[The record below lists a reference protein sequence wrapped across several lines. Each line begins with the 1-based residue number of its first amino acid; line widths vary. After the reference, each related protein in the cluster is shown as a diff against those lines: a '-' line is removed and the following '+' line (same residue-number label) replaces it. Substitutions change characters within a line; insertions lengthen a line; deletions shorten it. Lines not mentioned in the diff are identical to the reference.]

1 MTNFEG
7 RPIFEPDELLA
18 EFALLF
24 PHGWSGPDV
33 VLELAPNGWEASP
46 LAAVFHPSAEQIY
59 EETVRMH
66 RNIAELTKARAKPDA
81 PPPSPEP
88 TLEEIQAE
96 HQESPFETERELQE
110 LVGLCLWDIF
120 SDNHEVVAD
129 DGRLFD
135 LGSSR
140 SSAGFLAD
148 VVNKQD
154 GPKPLPRPSPD
165 AFLSEMLNKSGGGAE
180 QSEFMKQILK
190 EMVGD
195 GGYTYLDFYMGT
207 HMVSGRADLGPVYEM
222 IFRRLHARG
231 CDWVYHFPRL
241 HLVDFRPLKK
251 MLDEEKRGDEPEFAG
266 YDPSAAFEA
275 EQEDQQRDEELAKMR
290 ESLDEGYRESVE
302 ASRDQPP
309 PTTVL
314 AYEAVYGEFPE
325 GWPPEAV
332 SG

>member
-7 RPIFEPDELLA
+7 RNIFENDELMA
-18 EFALLF
+18 EFAILF
-24 PHGWSGPDV
+24 PHGWAGPDV
-33 VLELAPNGWEASP
+33 LQELAPDGWEASP
-46 LAAVFHPSAEQIY
+46 VSAVFHPSAVQIY

-66 RNIAELTKARAKPDA
+66 RNLAELAKARPRPDA

-88 TLEEIQAE
+88 TLEEIQTE
-96 HQESPFETERELQE
+96 HQASPFETERELQE

-120 SDNHEVVAD
+120 SDNHEVVAA
-129 DGRLFD
+129 DGRLYD

-148 VVNKQD
+148 VLNTQD

-180 QSEFMKQILK
+180 QSEFMKELLK

-207 HMVSGRADLGPVYEM
+207 HMISGRADLEPVYAM

-231 CDWVYHFPRL
+231 CEWVHHFPRL
-241 HLVDFRPLKK
+241 QVVDFRPLKK
-251 MLDEEKRGDEPEFAG
+251 MLDEEKRGNEPEFEN
-266 YDPSAAFEA
+266 YDPSTAFEE
-275 EQEDQQRDEELAKMR
+275 EQENQKRDEELATMR
-290 ESLDEGYRESVE
+290 ESLDEGHREAVE

-309 PTTVL
+309 PATVR
-314 AYEAVYGEFPE
+314 AYEVVYGQFPE
-325 GWPPEAV
+325 GWPPEA
-332 SG
+332 